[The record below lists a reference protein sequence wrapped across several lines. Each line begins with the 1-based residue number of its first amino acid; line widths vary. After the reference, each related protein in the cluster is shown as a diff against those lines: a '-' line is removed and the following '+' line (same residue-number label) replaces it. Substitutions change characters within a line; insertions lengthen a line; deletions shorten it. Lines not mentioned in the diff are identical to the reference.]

1 MISIFLNSWCNS
13 YRAKNSQVSA
23 KEKVRNLWVRVLIY
37 DLQSHFVSLDVFIVS
52 PTFLSGFYVTINNL
66 I

>member
-1 MISIFLNSWCNS
+1 MESIFVNSRCIF

-37 DLQSHFVSLDVFIVS
+37 DLQSHSVPLMFLLYHRHFSQVFMLRS
-52 PTFLSGFYVTINNL
+52 TI
-66 I
+66 